1 MHSGSITRAYWRY
14 TLPAVMAL
22 MVSGMYQ
29 VVDGIF
35 IGHAI
40 GEPGLAGITMA
51 VPAVIVLLAVG
62 IMLGVG
68 AGAQCSIAQGRG
80 DEPRAAVMLGQGGWL
95 LGLLGVPVGALILFA
110 GDAFLAFQGATGQVA
125 QLAGDYLA
133 VMAWGSPLVVA
144 SLALPFWVRNLGAPR
159 LATLAMVIGALTN
172 IAFDYAFILWLG
184 WGLKGA
190 ALATLLAESL
200 TALVCLGYLVS
211 RQAPIRLRLQPL
223 RLGACRSVLGTGVSS
238 MLMYLYLGVVTILHN
253 MLLMKYGGP
262 VQVAAYAI
270 TGYLLAFY
278 YMLAEGVANGM
289 QPLISYFH
297 GARRGSHIK
306 RVFRLGLYTAIGLGA
321 GMVAAL
327 MLWPESIAGIFIS
340 DDARLLAATALGVR
354 LHLFALFLDG
364 FIVLAACF
372 FQSMGLG
379 RQAVLITL
387 GNIVIQVPF
396 LALLPLVMGLNG
408 VWLALPL
415 SNLLLASVVLA
426 MVLRRWRR
434 LEVPA

>member
-1 MHSGSITRAYWRY
+1 MHSGSITRTYWRY

-95 LGLLGVPVGALILFA
+95 LGLLGVPVGGMLLF
-110 GDAFLAFQGATGQVA
+110 GGEAFLAFQGATGQVA
-125 QLAGDYLA
+125 QLSGDYLT
-133 VMAWGSPLVVA
+133 VMAWGAPLVMA

-159 LATLAMVIGALTN
+159 LATLAMVVGALTN

-184 WGLKGA
+184 WELRGA
-190 ALATLLAESL
+190 ALATLLAESFTIL
-200 TALVCLGYLVS
+200 ICLGYLVS

-306 RVFRLGLYTAIGLGA
+306 RVFRLGLYTAIGLGV

>member
-51 VPAVIVLLAVG
+51 WPAVSVLLAVG

-95 LGLLGVPVGALILFA
+95 LGLLGVPVGALILWG
-110 GDAFLAFQGATGQVA
+110 GDAFLALQGATGRVA
-125 QLAGDYLA
+125 ELAGDYLA
-133 VMAWGSPLVVA
+133 VMAWGAPLVVA

-159 LATLAMVIGALTN
+159 LATLAMVVGALAN

-200 TALVCLGYLVS
+200 TALICLGFLVS
-211 RQAPIRLRLQPL
+211 RQAPIRLSLQPL
-223 RLGACRSVLGTGVSS
+223 RLSACRAVLGTGVSS
-238 MLMYLYLGVVTILHN
+238 MLMYLYLGVVVVLHN

-270 TGYLLAFY
+270 AGYLLAFY
-278 YMLAEGVANGM
+278 YMMAEGVANGM

-297 GARRGSHIK
+297 GARQASYIK

-327 MLWPESIAGIFIS
+327 MVWPERIAGIFIS
-340 DDARLLAATALGVR
+340 DDARLLAATTLGVR

-396 LALLPLVMGLNG
+396 LALLPLLMELNG

-415 SNLLLASVVLA
+415 SNLVLASVVLA
-426 MVLRRWRR
+426 MVMRRWRR
-434 LEVPA
+434 LEASG